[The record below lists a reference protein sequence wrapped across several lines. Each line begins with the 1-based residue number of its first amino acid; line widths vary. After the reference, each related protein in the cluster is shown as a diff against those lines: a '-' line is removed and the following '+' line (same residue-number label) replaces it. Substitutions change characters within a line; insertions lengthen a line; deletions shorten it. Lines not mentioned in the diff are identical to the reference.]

1 MLAVYS
7 GNERLDKKSCLGSL
21 IIMFS
26 ITLAPKLVDILSI
39 INISGA
45 FKQ

>member
-7 GNERLDKKSCLGSL
+7 GKERLDKKSCLGSL

-26 ITLAPKLVDILSI
+26 VTLAPKVIDILTT